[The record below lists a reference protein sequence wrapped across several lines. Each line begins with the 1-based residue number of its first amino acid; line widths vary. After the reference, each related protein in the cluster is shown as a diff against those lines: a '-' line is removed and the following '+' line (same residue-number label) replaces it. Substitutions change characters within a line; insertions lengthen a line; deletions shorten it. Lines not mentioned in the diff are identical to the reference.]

1 MEIKCEYCGSMIPDN
16 CEVCPKCGAINQNF
30 RRAADGT
37 PKTIEE
43 LKKWYEDRKLPPYE
57 ITRFFIGIDCK
68 EPKAIG
74 IYEEN
79 GRFIVYKNKADGS
92 RAVRYEGKD
101 EDYAVNEIY
110 LKLKSEIL
118 HQREMNPKSRPSRG
132 TGSGTRKPRRNGGKG
147 LPAFLIFFGI
157 ACGYFFFRSYPAI
170 AALIVIIL
178 LALAGVY
185 FSIEKKNPHFF
196 DGLKSFLSKIPRAV
210 YVTVFILLML
220 FIAVKSIDSKL
231 PNYYRYNGDI
241 YCQYNGDYYLYD
253 DYDYVPVADDFLAGA
268 LTPDSGYLIDDEYT
282 TGSYYDFL
290 DSDYYDDNFSS
301 WSSGSSSDS
310 GFLDDVSDWWDSDSS
325 WDSDYDW
332 DSGSSWDSGGSDW
345 DSDW

>member
-16 CEVCPKCGAINQNF
+16 VEVCPQCGAINQNF
-30 RRAADGT
+30 KRAADGT

-43 LKKWYEDRKLPPYE
+43 LKQWYADRKLPPYE
-57 ITRFFIGIDCK
+57 VTRFFIGIDCK

-92 RAVRYEGKD
+92 RAVRYDGKD

-118 HQREMNPKSRPSRG
+118 HQREMNPPRRPSG
-132 TGSGTRKPRRNGGKG
+132 GSGGNNRRPRRNGNKG
-147 LPAFLIFFGI
+147 LPAFLIFFGV
-157 ACGYFFFRSYPAI
+157 ACFYFFFKSYPPI
-170 AALIVIIL
+170 AALVVIIL

-185 FSIEKKNPHFF
+185 FSIEKKNPRFF
-196 DGLKSFLSKIPRAV
+196 DGIKSVLSKIPQAV
-210 YVTVFILLML
+210 YITVYVLLML
-220 FIAVKSIDSKL
+220 FIAVKSIDTSL

-241 YCQYNGDYYLYD
+241 YCQYDGDYYLYD
-253 DYDYVPVADDFLAGA
+253 NYDYVPVTDDFLAGA

-282 TGSYYDFL
+282 TDSYYDFY

-301 WSSGSSSDS
+301 WSSESGSDS
-310 GFLDDVSDWWDSDSS
+310 GFLDDVSDWWDSNSS